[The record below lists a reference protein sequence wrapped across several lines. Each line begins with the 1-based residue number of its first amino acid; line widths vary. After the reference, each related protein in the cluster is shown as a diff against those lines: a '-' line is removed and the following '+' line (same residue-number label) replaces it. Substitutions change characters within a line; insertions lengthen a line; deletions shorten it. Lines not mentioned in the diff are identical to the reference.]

1 MPFDRLNDLRLF
13 QDASLLGSFSAA
25 GRKHGLSPAAASAC
39 IQRMEEALGVR
50 LFERTTRRL
59 RLTEAGETY
68 LAYCRQALDLLEE
81 GENQLQREHSQ
92 LSGAIRLS
100 APSDLGRNLLL
111 DCLDRFSATHPEVHF
126 SLSLSD
132 TPADL
137 IGDDIDLAIR
147 YGMPADSSLVAR
159 QLAASRRVVCAAPA
173 LLQTLGVPSHPQDL
187 TRLPTLTLTTGHGPM
202 NEWRYRDG
210 GEIRSLRLQRTRQS
224 NDGEVIRR
232 WALQGHGFAYKSQL
246 DIAADLR
253 AGRLLTVLDDFFTE
267 PAPLHLLYPGH
278 RLQPA
283 RVRRL
288 IDFLL
293 AELSPA

>member
-1 MPFDRLNDLRLF
+1 MPFDRLADLRLF
-13 QDASLLGSFSAA
+13 QDASQLGSFSAA

-39 IQRMEEALGVR
+39 IQRMEAALGAR
-50 LFERTTRRL
+50 LFQRTTRRL

-68 LAYCRQALDLLEE
+68 LTYCRQALELLEE
-81 GENQLQREHSQ
+81 GEHRLQQEQRE
-92 LSGAIRLS
+92 LSGVIRLS
-100 APSDLGRNLLL
+100 APSDLGRNRLL
-111 DCLDRFSATHPEVHF
+111 DCLDRFGAEHPAVHF

-147 YGMPADSSLVAR
+147 YGQPADSSLVAR

-173 LLQTLGVPSHPQDL
+173 LLERLGVPSRPQDL
-187 TRLPTLTLTTGHGPM
+187 ATLPTLTLMTGHGPM
-202 NEWRYRDG
+202 NEWRYRDM
-210 GEIRSLRLQRTRQS
+210 GEARTLRLERARQS
-224 NDGEVIRR
+224 NDGEVLRR
-232 WALQGHGFAYKSQL
+232 WAVQGLGFAYKSQL
-246 DIAADLR
+246 DIAADLA
-253 AGRLLTVLDDFFTE
+253 AGRLATVLDDYFTE

-283 RVRRL
+283 RIRRL

-293 AELSPA
+293 EQFAV